1 MNKKIMLAG
10 GVFLCAAVL
19 MTGCATPV
27 APADTS
33 AGMSGLQLRTL
44 NARNIGY
51 DMGATY
57 NDVWYAAVAT
67 LQMNGF
73 LLRSADRT
81 SGYIYGV
88 WMNTYEHE
96 KEISHG
102 GIIMTHIATPPEI
115 AVGEF
120 FSTHHKFRQI
130 EVAVTL
136 EPVAETQTIV
146 RITSRFD
153 TKGVPMAEGT
163 FANQF
168 FGLLRK
174 EIFLRKYKG
183 SVYTAYNENHKIN
196 NSQKITKTNITRKE
210 RGL

>member
-1 MNKKIMLAG
+1 MNKKLAYAG
-10 GVFLCAAVL
+10 IVFLCTAVL
-19 MTGCATPV
+19 MTGCANPV
-27 APADTS
+27 APADTN
-33 AGMSGLQLRTL
+33 AGMDGLQLRTL

-51 DMGATY
+51 DIGATY
-57 NDVWYAAVAT
+57 NEVWYAAVAT

-73 LLRSADRT
+73 LLRSADRA

-88 WMNTYEHE
+88 WMNTYEHHQE
-96 KEISHG
+96 VSHG
-102 GIIMTHIATPPEI
+102 GFFITHIASPPEFAI
-115 AVGEF
+115 GEF
-120 FSTHHKFRQI
+120 FGTHHKFRQI

-136 EPVAETQTIV
+136 EPLAETQTIV

-174 EIFLRKYKG
+174 EIFLRKHKG
-183 SVYTAYNENHKIN
+183 SVYTAYNDYPQNNKSKIN
-196 NSQKITKTNITRKE
+196 NKQQLRKE